1 MPGSRLRQGIVEVR
15 LRLSTLLGLDDLAGH
30 APTWGALGAD
40 QARALALAR
49 PGGEWRAV
57 LCHPDGRLLAVA
69 LLRRRPDH
77 APRHRRDGR
86 DARAVVELAVTVD
99 ELAAL
104 VPDEHGPF
112 AAMLREAQDALATA
126 PDPADPRHPASS
138 RADAARRHPGAELD
152 RYLRVRDRHCIGP
165 ACHHTAATA
174 QIDHTRDWIT
184 GGPTT
189 APNLGV
195 PCTRHHDA
203 KTDRRWSLS
212 QPSPGHFRWRSPA
225 GFTFDVRPRPVIR
238 PVPAPLRART
248 TSWPVPP
255 VVGEDEETDDSTV
268 APIPT
273 PRPRRPTTREVL
285 TGRAPPAA
293 DDAGPEPPF

>member
-1 MPGSRLRQGIVEVR
+1 M
-15 LRLSTLLGLDDLAGH
+15 
-30 APTWGALGAD
+30 
-40 QARALALAR
+40 
-49 PGGEWRAV
+49 
-57 LCHPDGRLLAVA
+57 A

-86 DARAVVELAVTVD
+86 DARAIVELAVTVD

-104 VPDEHGPF
+104 DPDEHGPF
-112 AAMLREAQDALATA
+112 AAMLREAQHALATA

-165 ACHHTAATA
+165 ACHHPAATA

-189 APNLGV
+189 APNTGV

-203 KTDRRWSLS
+203 KTDRRWDLTNRA
-212 QPSPGHFRWRSPA
+212 PGTS
-225 GFTFDVRPRPVIR
+225 GGDRPRG
-238 PVPAPLRART
+238 APSTSGPDRSSARAGTPART
-248 TSWPVPP
+248 DGAGPVPP
-255 VVGEDEETDDSTV
+255 VVGEDEETDDPTAAPNRPDDPAARPSARSSPV
-268 APIPT
+268 ARHRWRTTRGPT
-273 PRPRRPTTREVL
+273 PVLTPTTPLSRPRGVGSSRARDRVERPN
-285 TGRAPPAA
+285 G
-293 DDAGPEPPF
+293 